1 MAKEAKA
8 NKVSVQKGPIVAHQP
23 TMKSMT
29 RPEIDVEDGAR
40 HAVGRSGMNLKMM
53 TPKR

>member
-1 MAKEAKA
+1 MAKESKS
-8 NKVSVQKGPIVAHQP
+8 NKVSVQKGSIEAHQP
-23 TMKSMT
+23 TMKSMS
-29 RPEIDVEDGAR
+29 RPEIDREDAER

>member
-8 NKVSVQKGPIVAHQP
+8 NKVPVQKDKIVAHQP

-29 RPEIDVEDGAR
+29 RPEIDVEDRAR
-40 HAVGRSGMNLKMM
+40 HAVGRSGMNCHLM
-53 TPKR
+53 TPKK